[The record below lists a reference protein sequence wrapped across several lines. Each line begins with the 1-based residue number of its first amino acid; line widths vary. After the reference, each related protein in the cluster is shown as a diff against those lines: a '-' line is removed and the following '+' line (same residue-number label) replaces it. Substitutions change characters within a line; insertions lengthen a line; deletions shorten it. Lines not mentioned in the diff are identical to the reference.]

1 MDIGGKRSEKDD
13 RKKNKGKEKQIVE
26 EEIAEEEMPRN
37 RKYMDCPV
45 NWDWR
50 LYLGIISNVLT
61 QKHHLICWAIAFIR
75 SVEALF
81 NIGKRLEDQKSFS
94 IQHLINNI
102 EIGSLGLKEST
113 DLGKFVAEKGILEEA
128 ECSYTRA
135 KDTCVHENPKMERI
149 DRLVVI
155 KEVDD
160 VDLARLVWKHPVVG
174 VVPLWSDF
182 ESYKSGIYRP
192 QKEINL
198 QLHAILILGFGVDEH
213 GNYYWI
219 IQNSG
224 GRNWGEGGFGRLYRE
239 SRRGKLSTWSQNME
253 LWCTLFGTTSLLQG
267 LGTWCQ
273 RPDTTSIV

>member
-1 MDIGGKRSEKDD
+1 MDTGGKRSEKDD

-37 RKYMDCPV
+37 RKYMD
-45 NWDWR
+45 DEKKSKKGSKFLMMEI

-239 SRRGKLSTWSQNME
+239 SRRGSGSLFME
-253 LWCTLFGTTSLLQG
+253 VYYAEKKGYPQK
-267 LGTWCQ
+267 
-273 RPDTTSIV
+273 RK